1 MSDTEQAIEQLER
14 EGKTVTNTAKLKQ
27 TVARNNRRSKNVDP
41 EVMRT
46 RALEMDV
53 RHDYQAQR
61 FVAQARERGPIR
73 LDRDEI
79 EIRAQEAVTFARDH
93 AMERNAVADVRDV
106 WINAYRRN
114 LGRTDYEAV
123 RSEFSRRLES
133 GEFINITRDHRTPAI
148 TTERMVEMEKE
159 NIQTVINGKGNASVI
174 VRAERVRMLLPT
186 SPNLSSNG

>member
-1 MSDTEQAIEQLER
+1 
-14 EGKTVTNTAKLKQ
+14 
-27 TVARNNRRSKNVDP
+27 
-41 EVMRT
+41 MRT

-133 GEFINITRDHRTPAI
+133 GEFI
-148 TTERMVEMEKE
+148 
-159 NIQTVINGKGNASVI
+159 
-174 VRAERVRMLLPT
+174 T
-186 SPNLSSNG
+186 SPATIAHPPSRQSAWWKWKKKIFRP

>member
-1 MSDTEQAIEQLER
+1 
-14 EGKTVTNTAKLKQ
+14 
-27 TVARNNRRSKNVDP
+27 
-41 EVMRT
+41 
-46 RALEMDV
+46 MDV

-61 FVAQARERGPIR
+61 FVAQARERGPLR

-79 EIRAQEAVTFARDH
+79 ELRAQEAVTFARDH

-114 LGRTDYEAV
+114 LGRTTMKQSV
-123 RSEFSRRLES
+123 SEFSRRLES

-159 NIQTVINGKGNASVI
+159 NIQTVINGKGNAPAI
-174 VRAERVRMLLPT
+174 VRAERVKDVVADTARISAAT
-186 SPNLSSNG
+186 AKCQSAISD